1 MKKIK
6 VLLMVSICLLIGFTL
21 AFYEHNENKADE
33 KNNVVKQETSKV
45 SKSAE
50 EVRMAEK
57 YVYTDSVAPE
67 EPYFV
72 LCYDDNTFSFR
83 CSILSSYYAH
93 GKFSIE
99 NDILTCKTDDGL
111 YTYVFK
117 QVNGGYVFDASKSS
131 YIPEYKYS
139 SEFEETVYPVPNC
152 AKFKFVVPDI
162 LL

>member
-6 VLLMVSICLLIGFTL
+6 VLLMVSICLLIGFML
-21 AFYEHNENKADE
+21 AFFEHNENKADE
-33 KNNVVKQETSKV
+33 KNNVVKQEASKV

-83 CSILSSYYAH
+83 SSILSSYYAH
-93 GKFSIE
+93 GKFTIE
-99 NDILTCKTDDGL
+99 DDILTCKTDDGL

-117 QVNGGYVFDASKSS
+117 QVSEGYVFDASKSS
-131 YIPEYKYS
+131 HIPEYKYYA
-139 SEFEETVYPVPNC
+139 EFEQTVEPVPNY
-152 AKFKFVVPDI
+152 AKFKLVVPDI